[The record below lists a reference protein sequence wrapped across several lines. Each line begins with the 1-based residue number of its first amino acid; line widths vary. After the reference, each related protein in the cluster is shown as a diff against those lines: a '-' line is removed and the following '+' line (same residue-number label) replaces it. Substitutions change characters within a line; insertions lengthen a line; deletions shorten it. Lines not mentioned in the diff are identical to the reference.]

1 MRIDVA
7 NISGQGVI
15 KHIWM
20 TPAFRPPSAST
31 WRSLI
36 LRLYW
41 DDEKTPSVEVP
52 LGDFFAMGGYGF
64 YVWGSYAMTVVL
76 IAIEIVAVRARFRAA
91 REAARATSDQR

>member
-1 MRIDVA
+1 M
-7 NISGQGVI
+7 S
-15 KHIWM
+15 
-20 TPAFRPPSAST
+20 
-31 WRSLI
+31 
-36 LRLYW
+36 
-41 DDEKTPSVEVP
+41 